1 MSLNADLSIQLV
13 WAIANTEANL
23 SGEKRIRPIH
33 FYLGILKLVDPR
45 FLKQLHGVDIP
56 EEEQRSLGQLSKDV
70 RHYLEMTV
78 DEITKLRRALRSG
91 LREGTPEKV
100 EIHMLHRS
108 DDSRKVFLEAG
119 NKVIQAGGKSLSV
132 LQLAEALFESGA
144 ISLDGLKR
152 PHGRPSSKGAKWE
165 VVNDGKPDNQKKY
178 SEWFGRNLLK
188 MAIEGTLPPFE
199 GREREIKTI
208 LRVLSRTRKRHI
220 AIIGDPGVGKTA
232 LVEGLAKTI
241 AEKKVPVDL
250 HNSEVLELHGSDIS
264 ADCKSEAE
272 INRRISHV
280 FHVLEN
286 HKRAVLLLDD
296 FHGLFP
302 SHLKH
307 DATVDLLTTLLAEDN
322 TPVIITTLPGKW
334 AGLTASAP
342 SLLRHFEVINITD
355 PSEMECKR
363 VAEAWVKRIAE
374 SQRIN
379 FAPKVLE
386 AIISAAAGLSA
397 DRALIDRIVDLIE
410 NAATYVKVSAF
421 SSNDARRDV
430 TTEVIASVLTEH
442 HKVRSVRAPRSI
454 GENP

>member
-56 EEEQRSLGQLSKDV
+56 EEEQRTLGQLSKDV
-70 RHYLEMTV
+70 RHFLEMTV
-78 DEITKLRRALRSG
+78 DEITKLRRSLRSG

-165 VVNDGKPDNQKKY
+165 VVDDGKPNHQRKY

-188 MAIEGTLPPFE
+188 MAMEGTLPPFE

-232 LVEGLAKTI
+232 LVEGLAKAI

-250 HNSEVLELHGSDIS
+250 SNSEVLELHGSDIS

-280 FHVLEN
+280 FHVLQN
-286 HKRAVLLLDD
+286 HKRAVFLLDD

-307 DATVDLLTTLLAEDN
+307 DATVDLLVTLLAEDV
-322 TPVIITTLPGKW
+322 TPVIITTLPVKW
-334 AGLTASAP
+334 AELTASAP
-342 SLLRHFEVINITD
+342 SLLRHFEVINLSD

-363 VAEAWVKRIAE
+363 AAVAWIKRIAE

-379 FAPKVLE
+379 FTPDAVE
-386 AIISAAAGLSA
+386 AILKAAAGLLA

-410 NAATYVKVSAF
+410 NSATFVKVSAL
-421 SSNDARRDV
+421 SSNNGRH
-430 TTEVIASVLTEH
+430 E
-442 HKVRSVRAPRSI
+442 VRSEDVIDVLVEHYGVRTARAPRSI
-454 GENP
+454 GEKS